1 MDSLKRLSQ
10 ILTVVLLVAG
20 GSAAAQE
27 LTEWTQSGGTLRL
40 GYPVPE
46 PVNTPLPFAGFRT
59 YEGLH
64 TRHQQLALEN
74 DKIEAVV
81 VGQTTGGRDVWAYR
95 LSDADSNEQSG
106 LLEPAMMT
114 NGGIHAREWQ
124 SPEVQTGIM
133 ERFAAH
139 ADDGFV
145 HQYLMENASIIVLP
159 VQNVDGF
166 LQTQRFPTQNYIFSD
181 PGETTGT
188 PVNQLSP
195 RDGRLRRK
203 NMLTVDEE
211 ILTINDHLRGVDLN
225 RNNPPYWATSGSS
238 STDGRS
244 LVFHGAGPHS
254 EPEGQALAAAAQL
267 GPADR
272 LRMYI
277 DFHSFSQV
285 YFSVQTANSRR
296 NAIQATLL
304 NRVSNY
310 LAQMPGRKR
319 YLDRPGPV
327 GRGIGS
333 TDEYFAETF
342 QIPSWTWEIEPSDNR
357 IHPDL
362 PGCGADYGGFAVNC
376 HDGFILPESE
386 IQRVREGIAGAAM
399 VAYYHQSGPPIASWV
414 RVVAVDTGAVVFE
427 SQWDVVS
434 QTQRERRVN
443 ALRPL
448 QAGQD
453 YELWVAF
460 NKPMRWDQGGEAA
473 ALPGQA
479 NPRQLIQ
486 LIGSDAVA
494 LDVSFDVQWLDAQS
508 RRYRYDTMLAGF
520 TVPQGAAGNYTLS
533 LDFADFVNLRTD
545 SDPATVVDWVGGA
558 WSGYEN
564 QNGLLGDAGGP
575 DRTVTLEVV
584 ADDPGDAFVVNTAL
598 SGSFFDPSR
607 SGEGFFIEVLNETQ
621 ALLFWSTYDE
631 LGAQRWLFGDGVI
644 RGNEISFDNLAQP
657 TGGTF
662 GSAFDPGSV
671 VRERPGPVNMV
682 FVDCNTVY
690 MQHDFDGRAIGRQD
704 LTRLTSVKG
713 LNCESAISRSG
724 AAKGGFDAAPSHW
737 SGTWYGVGRSGEGFT
752 IEVLPDD
759 RVFVHWATFDTN
771 GNQIWIFGVGRA
783 EGEAL
788 IVEDAKTT
796 SGGRFGDD
804 FDPELVQRLSWGR
817 LELRLNCEDGEM
829 LYESVLPEF
838 GQGQQS
844 LVRLTALP
852 GLTCS

>member
-1 MDSLKRLSQ
+1 MR
-10 ILTVVLLVAG
+10 TGRWLLAAAIYLAS
-20 GSAAAQE
+20 SAAAQE
-27 LTEWTQSGGTLRL
+27 LTEWTEDAGTLRL
-40 GYPVPE
+40 GYPVPV

-74 DKIEAVV
+74 AKIEAFV
-81 VGQTTGGRDVWAYR
+81 VGETTAGREVWAYR
-95 LSDADSNEQSG
+95 LSDSDTNDLSG
-106 LLEPAMMT
+106 LTEPAMMT

-133 ERFAAH
+133 ERFAERS
-139 ADDGFV
+139 DDGFV
-145 HQYLMENASIIVLP
+145 HQYLMENASIVVLP

-166 LQTQRFPTQNYIFSD
+166 LQTQRFPRQNYIFSD
-181 PGETTGT
+181 PGETAGT

-203 NMLTVDEE
+203 NMRTVDEE
-211 ILTINDHLRGVDLN
+211 ILTRNDHLRGIDLN
-225 RNNPPYWATSGSS
+225 RNNPPYWASSGSS

-244 LVFHGAGPHS
+244 LVFHGSGPHS
-254 EPEGQALAAAAQL
+254 EPEGQALAAATDL

-285 YFSVQTANSRR
+285 YFSVQTARSRR

-304 NRVSNY
+304 NRMSNF
-310 LAQMPGRKR
+310 LAQLPGSKR

-386 IQRVREGIAGAAM
+386 IKRVRETLAAATM
-399 VAYYHQSGPPIASWV
+399 VAYYHQSGPPIATWV
-414 RVVAVDTGAVVFE
+414 RVIEADTGAVIFE

-434 QTQRERRVN
+434 QTTRQRRVN

-448 QAGQD
+448 QSGQT
-453 YELWVAF
+453 YELWVGF
-460 NKPMRWDQGGEAA
+460 NKPMRWEEGGAA
-473 ALPGQA
+473 VALPGQA
-479 NPRQLIQ
+479 SPRQFIQ
-486 LIGSDAVA
+486 LIGADAIA
-494 LDVSFDVQWLDAQS
+494 LDINFPVEWQTTDTL
-508 RRYRYDTMLAGF
+508 RYRFDAMRSEF
-520 TVPQGAAGNYTLS
+520 VVPEGIEGSYTLS

-545 SDPATVVDWVGGA
+545 SDPATVVDWSDGA

-575 DRTVTLEVV
+575 DRTVALDVV
-584 ADDPGDAFVVNTAL
+584 AADPGDAFVINTAL
-598 SGSFFDPSR
+598 SGSFFDPAR
-607 SGEGFFIEVLNETQ
+607 SGEGFFIEILDETR
-621 ALLFWSTYDE
+621 ALLFWSTYDDSGE
-631 LGAQRWLFGDGVI
+631 QRWLFGDGDI
-644 RGNEISFDNLAQP
+644 RGNEIRFDNLAQP

-662 GSAFDPGSV
+662 GSEFDPQSV

-682 FVDCNTVY
+682 FVDCDTAY
-690 MQHDFDGRAIGRQD
+690 MQHDFLGRPIGRQD
-704 LTRLTSVKG
+704 LVRLTSVKG
-713 LNCESAISRSG
+713 LDCSGSAQ
-724 AAKGGFDAAPSHW
+724 AQAKGLLEGAPSHW

-771 GNQIWIFGVGRA
+771 GNQIWIFGVGRE
-783 EGEAL
+783 EGGVL
-788 IVEDAKTT
+788 VVDDAKTT
-796 SGGRFGDD
+796 RGGRFGDD
-804 FDPELVQRLSWGR
+804 FDPEQVQRVPWGR
-817 LELRLNCEDGEM
+817 LELRLNCDDGEM
-829 LYESVLPEF
+829 VYESELSEF
-838 GQGQQS
+838 GQGQQA

-852 GLTCS
+852 GLACP